1 VSLTR
6 IDCEEALNP
15 RCTMR
20 SVLPVSIG
28 LLLLTGCG
36 PSVVKGVVS
45 GTVTYKSQP
54 VNGATLFLYPTTAGK
69 GSEMT
74 IPVNQE
80 GTFRA
85 SDVPAGDYKV
95 VVQPSAGNSGP
106 KTKGMTKEQLAQMK
120 EQVESMKV
128 PATIKIPGKYTK
140 QETSDLKMTV
150 GAGEQTVPLE
160 LHD

>member
-1 VSLTR
+1 
-6 IDCEEALNP
+6 
-15 RCTMR
+15 MR
-20 SVLPVSIG
+20 SVLTVSLG

-36 PSVVKGVVS
+36 PSIVKGVVS

-74 IPVNQE
+74 IPVDQE
-80 GTFRA
+80 GTFHA

-95 VVQPSAGNSGP
+95 VVEPSKGNPGP
-106 KTKGMTKEQLAQMK
+106 KTKGMTKEQLAQQK
-120 EQVESMKV
+120 ELLDSLKQ
-128 PATIKIPGKYTK
+128 PPTIKIPQKYTK
-140 QETSDLKMTV
+140 QETTDLKMTV

>member
-1 VSLTR
+1 
-6 IDCEEALNP
+6 
-15 RCTMR
+15 MR
-20 SVLPVSIG
+20 SVLTVSIG

-36 PSVVKGVVS
+36 PSIVKGVVS
-45 GTVTYKSQP
+45 GTVTYKGQP
-54 VNGATLFLYPTTAGK
+54 VNGATLFLYPTTTGQ

-74 IPVNQE
+74 IPVDQE
-80 GTFRA
+80 GAFRA

-95 VVQPSAGNSGP
+95 VVQPSKGNSGP

-120 EQVESMKV
+120 DQIDSLKSA
-128 PATIKIPGKYTK
+128 ATIKIPEKYTK
-140 QETSDLKMTV
+140 QEKSDLKMTV

>member
-1 VSLTR
+1 
-6 IDCEEALNP
+6 
-15 RCTMR
+15 MR
-20 SVLPVSIG
+20 SVLAVSLG

-36 PSVVKGVVS
+36 PRIVKGVVS
-45 GTVTYKSQP
+45 GTVTYKGQA
-54 VNGATLFLYPTTAGK
+54 VNDATLFLYPTTAGQ

-74 IPVNQE
+74 IPVDRE
-80 GTFRA
+80 GAFRA

-95 VVQPSAGNSGP
+95 VVQPSKANNGP
-106 KTKGMTKEQLAQMK
+106 STKGMKPEQLAQMK
-120 EQVESMKV
+120 EQLESMKV
-128 PATIKIPGKYTK
+128 PATIKIPTKYTK